1 MTTGRGEHGMTC
13 LATAALEVRGLR
25 KAFGGV
31 VAIDDVSF
39 DVPAGT
45 LTALIGPNGAGK
57 STLFNLLTNLYRSD
71 AGAAA
76 FFGTPLDGKSS
87 DAIARLGLVRT
98 FQTARVFP
106 GMTVLENVLAGMHIS
121 ARSPIW
127 SHALAFGG
135 ARREE
140 RAMTERALAL
150 LDAVGIAD
158 AAGRDAM
165 ALPLGTQKI
174 VELVRALIAR
184 PRMLLLDEPAA
195 GLNDAETVQ
204 LARLLVAVHD
214 SGTTVF
220 VVEHNMS
227 LVMGIADRVLVLD
240 AGRLIASGSPAE
252 IQANSAVI
260 EAYVGRT
267 AAAS

>member
-1 MTTGRGEHGMTC
+1 VTDAVRTSA
-13 LATAALEVRGLR
+13 LAVRGIT

-31 VAIDDVSF
+31 VAVDDVSF
-39 DVPAGT
+39 DVEAGT

-57 STLFNLLTNLYRSD
+57 TTLFNLLTGLYQSD
-71 AGAAA
+71 AGTIA
-76 FFGTPLDGKSS
+76 FHGAPVRGKTS
-87 DAIARLGLVRT
+87 DEIARLGLVRT

-106 GMTVLENVLAGMHIS
+106 GMTVLENVLAGMHVS
-121 ARSPIW
+121 ARASGW
-127 SHALAFGG
+127 AHALALPN

-140 RAMTERALAL
+140 RALNARAGAL
-150 LDAVGIAD
+150 LDALGIAALRD
-158 AAGRDAM
+158 RDAM

-174 VELVRALIAR
+174 VELARALIAR

-195 GLNDAETVQ
+195 GLNDAETAQ
-204 LARLLVAVHD
+204 LAQLLVAIHR

-252 IQANSAVI
+252 IQANTAVI
-260 EAYVGRT
+260 EAYVGR
-267 AAAS
+267 AAAVVP

>member
-1 MTTGRGEHGMTC
+1 VN
-13 LATAALEVRGLR
+13 ALEVRALR

-31 VAIDDVSF
+31 LAIADVSF

-71 AGAAA
+71 AGTVA
-76 FFGTPLDGKSS
+76 FFGTPLAGKTS

-106 GMTVLENVLAGMHIS
+106 GMTVLENVLAGLHVA
-121 ARSPIW
+121 ARTSPW
-127 SHALAFGG
+127 AHAFALRS

-140 RAMTERALAL
+140 RALRARAVAL

-158 AAGRDAM
+158 LQERDAL
-165 ALPLGTQKI
+165 ALPLGSQKI
-174 VELVRALIAR
+174 VELVRALVAR
-184 PRMLLLDEPAA
+184 PRLLLLDEPAA
-195 GLNDAETVQ
+195 GLNDTETAQ
-204 LARLLVAVHD
+204 LARLLRAIHG

-240 AGRLIASGSPAE
+240 AGSLIASGSPRE
-252 IQANSAVI
+252 IQANQAVI
-260 EAYVGRT
+260 EAYVGR
-267 AAAS
+267 AAAAP

>member
-1 MTTGRGEHGMTC
+1 V
-13 LATAALEVRGLR
+13 TARDAAGAGSALEIRGLR

-31 VAIDDVSF
+31 LAIDDVSF
-39 DVPAGT
+39 AVPAGA

-57 STLFNLLTNLYRSD
+57 STLFNLLTNLYRAD
-71 AGAAA
+71 AGTVS
-76 FFGTPLDGKSS
+76 FFGTPLAGKTS

-106 GMTVLENVLAGMHIS
+106 GMTVLENVLAGMHVS

-127 SHALAFGG
+127 AHAFAGGG

-140 RAMTERALAL
+140 RSMTQRAHAL
-150 LDAVGIAD
+150 LDAVGLASLQD
-158 AAGRDAM
+158 RDAT
-165 ALPLGTQKI
+165 ALPLGSQKI
-174 VELVRALIAR
+174 VELARAVIAR

-195 GLNDAETVQ
+195 GLNDAETAQ
-204 LARLLVAVHD
+204 LAQLLVAIHR

-240 AGRLIASGSPAE
+240 AGKLIASGTPAE
-252 IQANSAVI
+252 IQADGAVI
-260 EAYVGRT
+260 EAYVGR
-267 AAAS
+267 AAAVTAP